1 MSEIKRKN
9 DERLSP
15 RQAAER
21 LTDIAYALTT
31 GGTLN
36 LGGGQKIIVP
46 VVDEVVLRREAKS
59 NEGHIRLELSWST
72 KTESPAAS
80 PEAVT
85 GERAQGP

>member
-1 MSEIKRKN
+1 MREIKCK
-9 DERLSP
+9 DEERLSP

-36 LGGGQKIIVP
+36 LGGGHKVTVP
-46 VVDEVVLRREAKS
+46 VVDEVVLKREGKS
-59 NEGHIRLELSWST
+59 KDGHIKLELSWST
-72 KTESPAAS
+72 TTESPPAS
-80 PEAVT
+80 PEAAP